1 MKISLFAHVYL
12 IFLIKKVVLSICE
25 HLMDKLID
33 AILSFVEATTSKR
46 KSATAKQSLETPIRE
61 YTRLCN
67 SWIGIFERLVMENL
81 LDSLSLASNL
91 ENDINTL
98 SDNHEEIMLRY
109 WFLKGKLGQCEE
121 DVEQACNWYQRCK
134 EFLSN
139 DSTRSSAIHL
149 NWYVYSNF
157 NT

>member
-1 MKISLFAHVYL
+1 MKQ
-12 IFLIKKVVLSICE
+12 VVLSICE
-25 HLMDKLID
+25 HLMDKLIQ

-67 SWIGIFERLVMENL
+67 AWIGIFERLVMENL
-81 LDSLSLASNL
+81 LDSLSLASTL
-91 ENDINTL
+91 DDDISSL
-98 SDNHEEIMLRY
+98 SQDHEEIMLRY

-134 EFLSN
+134 EFLSR
-139 DSTRSSAIHL
+139 DSTQSSTIHL
-149 NWYVYSNF
+149 NRYMDA
-157 NT
+157 T

>member
-1 MKISLFAHVYL
+1 MKMTSFTSISNFYE
-12 IFLIKKVVLSICE
+12 KKVVLSICE
-25 HLMDKLID
+25 HLVDKLIES
-33 AILSFVEATTSKR
+33 ILSFIETTTSKR
-46 KSATAKQSLETPIRE
+46 KSATAKQSLETRIRE

-81 LDSLSLASNL
+81 LDSLSLTSTMDDDNS
-91 ENDINTL
+91 TL
-98 SDNHEEIMLRY
+98 SNDHEEIMLRY

-139 DSTRSSAIHL
+139 DSTQSSTIYI
-149 NWYVYSNF
+149 NWYV
-157 NT
+157 